1 MTLLPTRP
9 GRAAMLIACT
19 AVAAAA
25 CTPARQQ
32 QPQFIPPLPAASADS
47 GVATP
52 RISGPIAGARLEP
65 QVAASSTAGVIVS
78 TRTSSAAA
86 GGGSVTLDFADTDIR
101 EVAAQILG
109 NTLHVNY
116 TIDPAVHGTATLRT
130 VTPLAN
136 NQLIP
141 VLQSLLAQN
150 GATLVQ
156 NGGVYR
162 VLPAA
167 AAAGIA
173 GGDGT
178 AGGLMVPLRYAA
190 AEDLA
195 KVLQPYAQAG
205 ARIVAVPA
213 ANALVISGEPAQ
225 RDALESLVRAF
236 DIDELAGQSYA
247 LLPVRDGDA
256 QDFATAL
263 SQAFRAQQGG
273 QLASQVK
280 VLPLTRV
287 NAVLIVANQPRY
299 IEDARRAYAVI
310 ERGMHQTTRTWHV
323 YYVQNST
330 ANDTAYILQQAFTP
344 NNVTAQPTSRG
355 TGQPTSGSNGVN
367 GVAGLGGGGS
377 SGSGGGLG
385 SSGSSG
391 TSSGLGSSGSSSGGS
406 GGLGSAF
413 GGSSGGSGG
422 QGTPTAPASSAG
434 AGGASALLG
443 GLSSSGGSGNNDPN
457 AMRIIPNPENNA
469 VLIYATGEEE
479 ATIEAMLHK
488 IDILPL
494 QVRIDA
500 IIAEVTLNDSLSYGT
515 QFFLDH
521 RALSTGLTAGAT
533 TAAGLA
539 LPAASGLSG
548 FVLNAAGKDGDFIL
562 QALQDVTKVKVL
574 SSPDLLVLDNETAAL
589 EVGNLVPYQTG
600 SLTAAAGTGL
610 ATSTSVDYRQTGV
623 ITQVTPRVNSGGLVT
638 LDIAQEV
645 SGIAQG
651 SSTTS
656 TAGSTINSPT
666 FTERAVKSR
675 VVVQDGQTV
684 GLAGLITDNDSR
696 GNSGLPFLKNIP
708 IINLLTSQQT
718 NIRSRTELLIL
729 LTPHVLHDQRDAR
742 ALTEDLREQL
752 PNSAVVPFELNHLPA
767 SGSEDPS
774 RPLRKS
780 LGSQ

>member
-1 MTLLPTRP
+1 MTRFSRSTLAVELL
-9 GRAAMLIACT
+9 ACSALAMSG
-19 AVAAAA
+19 
-25 CTPARQQ
+25 CTPSRQQ
-32 QPQFIPPLPAASADS
+32 PPEFIPPLPYAAHDT
-47 GVATP
+47 GVTTP
-52 RISGPIAGARLEP
+52 RVSGSIAGRRAEP
-65 QVAASSTAGVIVS
+65 QVAASMAPGVIVS
-78 TRTSSAAA
+78 TRTGAGE
-86 GGGSVTLDFADTDIR
+86 GGGGTVTLDFADTDIR

-130 VTPLAN
+130 VTPLTN
-136 NQLIP
+136 SQLIP

-156 NGGVYR
+156 SGGVYR

-173 GGDGT
+173 GGEGT

-205 ARIVAVPA
+205 ARIVAVPN

-236 DIDELAGQSYA
+236 DVDELAGQSYA

-256 QDFATAL
+256 QDFATAFA
-263 SQAFRAQQGG
+263 QAFRAQQGA
-273 QLASQVK
+273 QLASQIK
-280 VLPLTRV
+280 VLPLARI
-287 NAVLIVANQPRY
+287 NAVLVVANQPQY
-299 IEDARRAYAVI
+299 LDDARRVYAVV
-310 ERGMHQTTRTWHV
+310 ERGMHQTTRSWHV

-344 NNVTAQPTSRG
+344 NNVTAQPTARG
-355 TGQPTSGSNGVN
+355 TGQQTSSSNGVN

-377 SGSGGGLG
+377 GSSSGGLGSSSSGTSGGLG
-385 SSGSSG
+385 SSGGGIGGGTSGSSG
-391 TSSGLGSSGSSSGGS
+391 GLGSSG
-406 GGLGSAF
+406 LI
-413 GGSSGGSGG
+413 GGSGG

-434 AGGASALLG
+434 SGASALLG
-443 GLSSSGGSGNNDPN
+443 GLGNSGGSGNTDPN

-469 VLIYATGEEE
+469 LLVYATGEEE

-500 IIAEVTLNDSLSYGT
+500 IIAEVTLNDTLQYGV
-515 QFFLDH
+515 QYFLDH
-521 RALSTGLTAGAT
+521 RAASVGLTTAT
-533 TAAGLA
+533 TAATNLA
-539 LPAASGLSG
+539 LPGTGLSG
-548 FVLNAAGKDGDFIL
+548 FIFNAAGKDGDFVL
-562 QALQDVTKVKVL
+562 QALQDVSVVKVL

-638 LDIAQEV
+638 MDIAQEV
-645 SGIAQG
+645 SGIAPG
-651 SSTTS
+651 SATTN

-675 VVVQDGQTV
+675 VVVQDGQTI

-696 GNSGLPFLKNIP
+696 TNSGIPFLKNIP
-708 IINLLTSQQT
+708 IINLLSSQQN
-718 NIRSRTELLIL
+718 NIRTRTELLIL

-742 ALTEDLREQL
+742 ALTEDLRDQL
-752 PNSAVVPFELNHLPA
+752 PRAAVMPYELQHLPA

-774 RPLRKS
+774 RQLRRG